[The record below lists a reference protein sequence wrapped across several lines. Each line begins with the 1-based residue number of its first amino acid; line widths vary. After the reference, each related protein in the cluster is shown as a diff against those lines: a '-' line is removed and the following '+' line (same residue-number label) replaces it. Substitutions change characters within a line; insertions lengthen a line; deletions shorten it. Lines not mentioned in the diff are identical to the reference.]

1 MKGTRAALRY
11 AKAILAYAQENNS
24 SGAVAKDMHKLAA
37 LLGENDAL
45 QAALEN
51 PLLAVE
57 KKLNVVKALFP
68 KASESSV
75 KLFSLLAD
83 NNRLS
88 ILGETG
94 KQYLDLYTKNQ
105 GEVKAI
111 VTSAVPLSS
120 ALEKEVL
127 EKAKNFSQQKVHIEN
142 KIDPNIMGGFILKI
156 GDMQYDASVV
166 HQLKAIKTTLTKTN
180 TI

>member
-11 AKAILAYAQENNS
+11 AKAILAYAHENNS
-24 SGAVAKDMHKLAA
+24 SGAVAKDMLKLAA

-51 PLLAVE
+51 PLLAIE

-120 ALEKEVL
+120 DLEKEVL